1 MDSIKYFNPK
11 TISELNQ
18 LLEKLL
24 VSDFNFNIIIN
35 LDNLNDINF
44 LTKIYKLL
52 NLLKKNKKS
61 LVVVSSDLIDK
72 QVNVVPTLL
81 EAYDIIELEEIE
93 RDLLLWW
100 S

>member
-11 TISELNQ
+11 TSSELNQ

-24 VSDFNFNIIIN
+24 FNDFNFNIIIN
-35 LDNLNDINF
+35 LDNLNDISS
-44 LTKIYKLL
+44 LTKIYNLL
-52 NLLKKNKKS
+52 DLLKKNKKS

-72 QVNVVPTLL
+72 QVNVVPTIS

-93 RDLLLWW
+93 RDLL

>member
-11 TISELNQ
+11 TSSELNQ

-24 VSDFNFNIIIN
+24 VNDFNFNIIIN
-35 LDNLNDINF
+35 LDNLNDITF
-44 LTKIYKLL
+44 LTKIYNLL
-52 NLLKKNKKS
+52 DLLKKNKKS

-72 QVNVVPTLL
+72 QVNVVPTLP

-93 RDLLLWW
+93 RDLL

>member
-18 LLEKLL
+18 LIEKLL

-44 LTKIYKLL
+44 LTKIYNLL
-52 NLLKKNKKS
+52 DLLKKNKKS

-72 QVNVVPTLL
+72 QVNVVPTLS

-93 RDLLLWW
+93 RDLL

>member
-11 TISELNQ
+11 TSSELNQ

-44 LTKIYKLL
+44 LAKIYNLL
-52 NLLKKNKKS
+52 DLLKKNKKS

-72 QVNVVPTLL
+72 QVNVVPTLS

-93 RDLLLWW
+93 RDLL

>member
-1 MDSIKYFNPK
+1 MDSVKYFNPK
-11 TISELNQ
+11 TSSELNQ
-18 LLEKLL
+18 LIEKLL

-44 LTKIYKLL
+44 LTKIYNLL
-52 NLLKKNKKS
+52 DLLKKNKKS

-72 QVNVVPTLL
+72 QVNVVPTLP

-93 RDLLLWW
+93 RDLL

>member
-11 TISELNQ
+11 TSSELNQ

-24 VSDFNFNIIIN
+24 VNDFNFNIIIN
-35 LDNLNDINF
+35 LDNLNNISF
-44 LTKIYKLL
+44 LTKIYNLL
-52 NLLKKNKKS
+52 DLLKKNKKS

-72 QVNVVPTLL
+72 QVIVVPTLS

-93 RDLLLWW
+93 RDLLSWW

>member
-1 MDSIKYFNPK
+1 MDSVKYFNPK
-11 TISELNQ
+11 TSSELNQ

-24 VSDFNFNIIIN
+24 VNDFNFNIIIN
-35 LDNLNDINF
+35 LDNLNDISS
-44 LTKIYKLL
+44 LTKIYNLL
-52 NLLKKNKKS
+52 DLLKKNKKS

-72 QVNVVPTLL
+72 QVNVVPTLS

-93 RDLLLWW
+93 RDLL

>member
-24 VSDFNFNIIIN
+24 VSDFNFNFIIN

-93 RDLLLWW
+93 RDLLL
-100 S
+100 

>member
-1 MDSIKYFNPK
+1 MDSVKYFNPK
-11 TISELNQ
+11 TSSELNQ
-18 LLEKLL
+18 LIEKLL
-24 VSDFNFNIIIN
+24 ASDFNYNIIIN

-44 LTKIYKLL
+44 LIKIYNLL
-52 NLLKKNKKS
+52 DLLKKNKKS

-72 QVNVVPTLL
+72 KVNVVPTLS

-93 RDLLLWW
+93 RDLL

>member
-11 TISELNQ
+11 NSSELNQ
-18 LLEKLL
+18 LLVELL

-35 LDNLNDINF
+35 LDNLNNINF

-61 LVVVSSDLIDK
+61 LVVISSDLIDK

-93 RDLLLWW
+93 RDLL

>member
-11 TISELNQ
+11 TSSELNQ
-18 LLEKLL
+18 LIEKLL

-44 LTKIYKLL
+44 LTKIYNLL
-52 NLLKKNKKS
+52 DLLKKNKKS

-72 QVNVVPTLL
+72 QVNVVPTLT

-93 RDLLLWW
+93 RDLLSWW

>member
-11 TISELNQ
+11 TSSELNQ

-24 VSDFNFNIIIN
+24 VNDFNFNIIIN
-35 LDNLNDINF
+35 LDNLNDISF
-44 LTKIYKLL
+44 LTKIYNLL
-52 NLLKKNKKS
+52 DLLKKNKKS
-61 LVVVSSDLIDK
+61 LVVVSSNLIDK
-72 QVNVVPTLL
+72 QVNVVPTLP

-93 RDLLLWW
+93 RDLL

>member
-11 TISELNQ
+11 TIRELNQ

-24 VSDFNFNIIIN
+24 VSDFNFNFIIN

-93 RDLLLWW
+93 RDLLL
-100 S
+100 

>member
-11 TISELNQ
+11 TSSELNQ
-18 LLEKLL
+18 LIEKLL

-35 LDNLNDINF
+35 LDNLNDITF
-44 LTKIYKLL
+44 LAKIYNLL
-52 NLLKKNKKS
+52 DLLKKNKKS

-72 QVNVVPTLL
+72 QVNVVPTLS

-93 RDLLLWW
+93 GDLL

>member
-1 MDSIKYFNPK
+1 MDSTKYFNPK
-11 TISELNQ
+11 TSSELNQ

-24 VSDFNFNIIIN
+24 FNDFNFNIIIN
-35 LDNLNDINF
+35 LDNLNDISS
-44 LTKIYKLL
+44 LTKIYNLL
-52 NLLKKNKKS
+52 DLLKKNKKS

-72 QVNVVPTLL
+72 QVNVVPTLS

-93 RDLLLWW
+93 RDLL

>member
-11 TISELNQ
+11 TSSELNQ

-24 VSDFNFNIIIN
+24 FNDFNFNIIIN
-35 LDNLNDINF
+35 LDNLNDISS
-44 LTKIYKLL
+44 LTKIYNLL
-52 NLLKKNKKS
+52 DLLKKNKKS

-72 QVNVVPTLL
+72 QINVVPTLS

-93 RDLLLWW
+93 RDLL

>member
-11 TISELNQ
+11 TSSELNQ

-24 VSDFNFNIIIN
+24 VNDFNFNIIIN
-35 LDNLNDINF
+35 LDNLNDISF
-44 LTKIYKLL
+44 LAKIYNLL
-52 NLLKKNKKS
+52 DLLKKNKKS

-72 QVNVVPTLL
+72 QINVVPTLT

-93 RDLLLWW
+93 RDLLSWW

>member
-11 TISELNQ
+11 TIRELNQ

-93 RDLLLWW
+93 RDLLL
-100 S
+100 

>member
-11 TISELNQ
+11 TSSELNQ

-24 VSDFNFNIIIN
+24 VNDFNFNIIIN
-35 LDNLNDINF
+35 LDNLNDISF
-44 LTKIYKLL
+44 LTKIYNLL
-52 NLLKKNKKS
+52 DLLKKNKKS
-61 LVVVSSDLIDK
+61 LVVVSSYLIDK
-72 QVNVVPTLL
+72 QVNVVPTLS

-93 RDLLLWW
+93 RDLLSWW

>member
-11 TISELNQ
+11 TSSELNQ

-24 VSDFNFNIIIN
+24 VNDFNFNIIIN
-35 LDNLNDINF
+35 LDNLNNISF
-44 LTKIYKLL
+44 LTKIYNLL
-52 NLLKKNKKS
+52 DLLKKNKKS

-72 QVNVVPTLL
+72 QVNVVPTLP

-93 RDLLLWW
+93 RDLL

>member
-11 TISELNQ
+11 TSSELNQ
-18 LLEKLL
+18 LIEKLL

-44 LTKIYKLL
+44 LTKIYNLL
-52 NLLKKNKKS
+52 DLLKKNKKS
-61 LVVVSSDLIDK
+61 LVIVSSDLIDK
-72 QVNVVPTLL
+72 KVNVVPTLS
-81 EAYDIIELEEIE
+81 EAYDIIQIEEIE
-93 RDLLLWW
+93 RDIL

>member
-1 MDSIKYFNPK
+1 MDSVKYFNPK
-11 TISELNQ
+11 TSSELNQ
-18 LLEKLL
+18 LIEKLL
-24 VSDFNFNIIIN
+24 ASDFNYNIIIN

-44 LTKIYKLL
+44 LIKIYNLL
-52 NLLKKNKKS
+52 DLLKKNKKS

-72 QVNVVPTLL
+72 QINVVPTLS

-93 RDLLLWW
+93 RDLL

>member
-11 TISELNQ
+11 TTSELNQ

-24 VSDFNFNIIIN
+24 VNDFNFNIIIN
-35 LDNLNDINF
+35 LDNLNDISF
-44 LTKIYKLL
+44 LTKIYNLL
-52 NLLKKNKKS
+52 DLLKKNKKS
-61 LVVVSSDLIDK
+61 LVVVSSNLIDK
-72 QVNVVPTLL
+72 QVNIVPTLP

-93 RDLLLWW
+93 RDLL

>member
-11 TISELNQ
+11 TSSELNQ

-24 VSDFNFNIIIN
+24 VNDFNSNIIIN
-35 LDNLNDINF
+35 LDNLNDISF
-44 LTKIYKLL
+44 LTKIYNLL
-52 NLLKKNKKS
+52 DLLKKNKKS

-72 QVNVVPTLL
+72 QVNVVPTIS

-93 RDLLLWW
+93 RDLL